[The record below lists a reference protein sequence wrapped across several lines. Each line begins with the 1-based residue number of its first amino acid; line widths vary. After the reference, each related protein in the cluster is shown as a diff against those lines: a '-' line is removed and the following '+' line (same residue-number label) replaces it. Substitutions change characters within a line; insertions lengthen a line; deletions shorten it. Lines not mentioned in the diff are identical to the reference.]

1 MRRLVLLLP
10 LLAACSAPPTP
21 ADDDDDDATDP
32 VDGGWDWGAPDV
44 PDGTRLLGVLTC
56 SLYVGPTEKSWQK
69 QGEVW
74 NEIPGQPGNITPGL
88 EPCLAVGDHTLTWG
102 ADGAI
107 TFIAGGWE
115 HRLAPT
121 EIEGR
126 SMAAQKVLSSPAA
139 SRPSLDAV
147 HGVSLRPLAGG
158 APLATPVAMCVR

>member
-1 MRRLVLLLP
+1 VRRLVLLLP

-88 EPCLAVGDHTLTWG
+88 EPCLAVGDHTLTWD

-121 EIEGR
+121 EIEERWFGETE
-126 SMAAQKVLSSPAA
+126 PAEEPGDGCLETLA
-139 SRPSLDAV
+139 ESALE
-147 HGVSLRPLAGG
+147 LPLQLVFDRTDLIEPGS
-158 APLATPVAMCVR
+158 